1 MSGTGAGSSS
11 PGEVVISADDRAAAR
26 EQGSVSIKFA
36 MLGACAG
43 LTSIVAIATV
53 AACLLF
59 PDLRGWELALV
70 STGVALVLLLPF
82 VIVLTSF
89 SARDGLDQLAGNFAR
104 ERMLQVEAVRREFA
118 TRLANALEMAE
129 TEVDVLDV
137 LERTLRRSV
146 PDLSTELLLAD
157 NSHSHLE
164 QMLVAS
170 PEGEAPGCPVAEP
183 HQCVAARGS
192 RTMVF
197 PDSEEIDACPKLRD
211 RPGGPCF
218 GVCVPVAIAGRSVGV
233 LHIAGPIGRVPD
245 DDIVTRVE
253 AMSHLVGTR
262 LAMVRVLTE
271 REFQASTDPL
281 TGLLNRRM
289 LENHARALR
298 LQQRQFSVAMG
309 DLDLFKK
316 LNDTYGHDTGDRA
329 LRAFSGVLRATLRE
343 EDLAGRY
350 GGEEFLILLPDCSP
364 ATAHGVLERVR
375 LDLGPTILQGGLPTF
390 TVSFGVVADDP
401 DVPLDEIVARADAAL
416 YQAKEAGRD
425 RIVEFA
431 AGSLHAVGS
440 LPSAPEAIARS

>member
-1 MSGTGAGSSS
+1 MSGTGGGAKAS
-11 PGEVVISADDRAAAR
+11 PREVVISAEDRAAAR
-26 EQGSVSIKFA
+26 DQSSTSIKYA
-36 MLGACAG
+36 IIGACVG
-43 LTSIVAIATV
+43 LTAIVAIATGLADV
-53 AACLLF
+53 LF
-59 PDLRGWELALV
+59 PNLHEWELAMAAC
-70 STGVALVLLLPF
+70 GIALVLLLPF
-82 VIVLTSF
+82 VIVLVTLAS
-89 SARDGLDQLAGNFAR
+89 RDGLDQAAGNFAR
-104 ERMLQVEAVRREFA
+104 ERMMQAEAERREFA
-118 TRLANALEMAE
+118 TRLGNALEMAE

-137 LERTLRRSV
+137 LERTLHRSV

-164 QMLVAS
+164 RMLVAS
-170 PEGEAPGCPVAEP
+170 PDGESLGCPVAEP
-183 HQCVAARGS
+183 HQCVAARSS

-197 PDSEEIDACPKLRD
+197 SDSEEIDACPKLRD

-233 LHIAGPIGRVPD
+233 LHIAGPIGHEPD
-245 DDIVTRVE
+245 DDVVTRVE
-253 AMSHLVGTR
+253 SMSHLVGTR
-262 LAMVRVLTE
+262 LAMVRVLSE

-298 LQQRQFSVAMG
+298 LQRRHFTVAMG

-316 LNDTYGHDTGDRA
+316 LNDTHGHDTGDRA

-350 GGEEFLILLPDCSP
+350 GGEEFLILLPDCDPP
-364 ATAHGVLERVR
+364 AAHAVLERVR
-375 LDLGPTILQGGLPTF
+375 VDLGPTILQGGLPTF
-390 TVSFGVVADDP
+390 TVSFGVAADDP

-425 RIVEFA
+425 RIVEFGTPHLLSQA
-431 AGSLHAVGS
+431 SVS
-440 LPSAPEAIARS
+440 